1 MNGHTA
7 PGLEASNRRGLFS
20 DVKLAIFGGEPVV
33 PQGRIT
39 PWPAAEKKHLDAL
52 RGVVDGGRYHRVNHP
67 IVSELE
73 QNLASWTGKWQV
85 RAVGSGTAAIHI
97 ELDYVKKRGE
107 RVVTAALNWP
117 GAVGPI
123 AISGL
128 KPVFVDVDM
137 NLAGIDQGAATEKFG
152 PDVAA
157 VLITHLFGNNV
168 LVPDARSAARAQG
181 IAVID
186 DVCQS
191 IGAAKAIVNGAHV
204 DADALALSGNGAKH
218 LGAGE
223 LGFVIT
229 DDSNLIAHVDS
240 VSLTSS
246 SRNGERI
253 FSPYSQGYNYRPNV
267 FSSSIAKLRVE
278 MLDTQLQIRRDNGR
292 ILWEMIREL
301 AGIFPLFNPSDCNQS
316 MLNFPLRI
324 EPEALGFGPGP
335 AARDFVVKSL
345 QAEGV
350 PIWVWLTKP
359 VFEYLP
365 DIRDDWRAAD
375 FPNTAQLLD
384 TMFYVSEIAPPN
396 DAEVMKLYA
405 EAFHKVWKALYKL
418 GPKIAGIAT
427 SIQRAG

>member
-1 MNGHTA
+1 MTA
-7 PGLEASNRRGLFS
+7 LDELKIYSTNRSFSAS
-20 DVKLAIFGGEPVV
+20 DLAIFGGEPAVAK
-33 PQGRIT
+33 GRIT
-39 PWPAAEKKHLDAL
+39 PWPAADLKHLHAF
-52 RGVVDGGRYHRVNHP
+52 RGVIESGRYHRVNHP
-67 IVSELE
+67 IVGEVE
-73 QNLASWTGKWQV
+73 RNLATWTGKWLV

-97 ELDYVKKRGE
+97 ELDYVKERGE
-107 RVVTAALNWP
+107 GVVTAALNWP

-123 AISGL
+123 TISGL

-137 NLAGIDQGAATEKFG
+137 NLAGIDQRAAIERFE
-152 PDVAA
+152 PNIAA

-168 LVPDARSAARAQG
+168 LVPDIRGAARAQG

-191 IGAAKAIVNGAHV
+191 IGAAKAICGGAHV

-229 DDSNLIAHVDS
+229 QDPDLIAQVDR
-240 VSLTSS
+240 VSLSSS

-253 FSPYSQGYNYRPNV
+253 FSPYSQGFNYRPNV
-267 FSSSIAKLRVE
+267 FSAALANLRIE
-278 MLDTQLQIRRDNGR
+278 ALDIQLERRRDNGKL
-292 ILWEMIREL
+292 LWEMIRGL
-301 AGIFPLFNPSDCNQS
+301 SGLFPLFNPSDCNQS

-324 EPEALGFGPGP
+324 EPEVLGFGSGP
-335 AARDFVVKSL
+335 AARDFIVQAL

-350 PIWVWLTKP
+350 PICVWLTKP

-365 DIRDDWRAAD
+365 DMHGRWNAAD
-375 FPNTAQLLD
+375 FPNAMRILD

-396 DAEVMKLYA
+396 DVELMEIYGA
-405 EAFHKVWKALYKL
+405 AFRKVWIALHEL
-418 GPKIAGIAT
+418 GPKIAHMAAIGK
-427 SIQRAG
+427 

>member
-1 MNGHTA
+1 MNGFGA
-7 PGLEASNRRGLFS
+7 PERKTRNAQGSFAVER
-20 DVKLAIFGGEPVV
+20 LAIFGGKPVI
-33 PQGRIT
+33 PRGRVT

-52 RGVVDGGRYHRVNHP
+52 RGVVDSGKYHRVNHP
-67 IVSELE
+67 IVSDLE
-73 QNLASWTGKWQV
+73 QNLARWTGKWQV

-97 ELDYVKKRGE
+97 ELDYVKERGE
-107 RVVTAALNWP
+107 QVVTAALNWP

-123 AISGL
+123 TINGL
-128 KPVFVDVDM
+128 QPVFVDVDM
-137 NLAGIDQGAATEKFG
+137 SVAGIDQRAAAERFN

-168 LVPDARSAARAQG
+168 LVPDGRHAARAQG

-186 DVCQS
+186 DICQS
-191 IGAAKAIVNGAHV
+191 IAAAKAIVGGSHL

-229 DDSNLIAHVDS
+229 EDADLIAHVDR
-240 VSLTSS
+240 VSLSSS
-246 SRNGERI
+246 SRSGARI
-253 FSPYSQGYNYRPNV
+253 FSPLSQGYNYRPNV
-267 FSSSIAKLRVE
+267 FSSSIAKLRVTE
-278 MLDTQLQIRRDNGR
+278 MDAQLEIRRDNSNL
-292 ILWEMIREL
+292 LWEMISNL
-301 AGIFPLFNPSDCNQS
+301 AGILPLFDPSDCDHS

-324 EPEALGFGPGP
+324 EPEALGFAPGP

-350 PIWVWLTKP
+350 PICVWLTKP

-365 DIRDDWRAAD
+365 EIRNNWNAAD
-375 FPNTAQLLD
+375 FPNTVRILD

-396 DAEVMKLYA
+396 GSELMHLYA
-405 EAFHKVWKALYKL
+405 DAFHKVWSALHKQ
-418 GPKIAGIAT
+418 GPEIA
-427 SIQRAG
+427 AGAISG